1 MINSPYQ
8 KYQQTQLQTAS
19 PAQLLL
25 MLYDGAIR
33 FVRLGIAGIEEQ
45 DYEKANTY
53 LCKTQAVIHE
63 LMAALNYDYPIAKAL
78 EQVYE
83 YMLYRLINSNLKKN
97 TAPAQEV
104 LSYLLELREAWDTA
118 SKSLIKNSEQQA

>member
-1 MINSPYQ
+1 MINTPYQ

-63 LMAALNYDYPIAKAL
+63 LMAALNYDYPIAKTL

-97 TAPAQEV
+97 SAPAQEV

-118 SKSLIKNSEQQA
+118 SKSLNKNSEQQA

>member
-63 LMAALNYDYPIAKAL
+63 LMAALNYDYPIAKTL

-118 SKSLIKNSEQQA
+118 SKSLNKNSEQQA